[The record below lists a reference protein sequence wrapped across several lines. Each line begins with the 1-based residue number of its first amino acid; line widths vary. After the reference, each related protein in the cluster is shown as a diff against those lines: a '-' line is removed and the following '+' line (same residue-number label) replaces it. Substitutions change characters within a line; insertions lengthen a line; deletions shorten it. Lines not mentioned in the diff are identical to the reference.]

1 MSETKSKGGKSNG
14 SAPSSTEKWSYEKI
28 EDLPEEQDYF
38 AKKLPQH
45 LMVDDPSLNWFQKPH
60 TITVMAIALIVLIF
74 GAFTREGTETVANVK
89 FGLCAGAVVFLVF
102 CLLYLHDGPFVRPH
116 PAVWRVVTGI
126 GILYL
131 CSLVW
136 ILFQNVND
144 VRQFLKYF
152 DERLGKPLP
161 ERSYAADCDLYTP
174 DDPSSNFRHLMD
186 TVNDEFVLAHVV
198 GWFAKTL
205 LLRDAYLC
213 LFLSIMFE
221 IWEMTFQHQLPNF
234 AECWWDHVILDILI
248 CNNIGI
254 IVGMITC
261 RYLFKMKEFNWTGL
275 WATKQGKIV
284 RSFVPT
290 SFDEYRWEFLSN
302 WKRFVSVLLLC
313 IAVSIIEL
321 NAFYLK
327 YILWVPPP
335 HPLNIIR
342 LCLWMFMGLP
352 ALREYYQFVSDP
364 KCKKMGSMTWLCTLV
379 FCTEGLIC
387 IKFGRGMFPDPTP
400 PEVFWPWVIFLV
412 GGSLAAVIYFYR
424 KETQQNGEGKAHGNG
439 NGNGNGKRKKNK
451 KTKESSMA
459 ALSEASVGEAS
470 NDSSKGSN
478 HNNHGDGSKKN
489 K

>member
-1 MSETKSKGGKSNG
+1 MTPDGPHG
-14 SAPSSTEKWSYEKI
+14 STQEWNYEKI

-38 AKKLPQH
+38 AKKLPHH
-45 LMVDDPSLNWFQKPH
+45 LMRDDPSLNWFQKPH
-60 TITVMAIALIVLIF
+60 TLTVMGIALIVLIF
-74 GAFTREGTETVANVK
+74 GAFTREGTDTVTNVK
-89 FGLCAGAVVFLVF
+89 IGLCAGAMAFLVF

-131 CSLVW
+131 CSL
-136 ILFQNVND
+136 IYLLFQNVHD

-152 DERLGKPLP
+152 DPRLGEPLP
-161 ERSYAADCDLYTP
+161 ERSYASHCELYTP
-174 DDPSSNFRHLMD
+174 DDPSSSFRNVMD
-186 TVNDEFVLAHVV
+186 TVNDEFVLAHVL

-213 LFLSIMFE
+213 IFLSVMFE
-221 IWEMTFQHQLPNF
+221 VWEMTLQHQLPNF

-248 CNNIGI
+248 CNNVGI

-261 RYLFKMKEFNWTGL
+261 RYLFRMKEFNWTGL

-284 RSFVPT
+284 RSFIPT
-290 SFDEYRWEFLSN
+290 SFDEYNWEFLKS

-335 HPLNIIR
+335 HPLNVLR
-342 LCLWMFMGLP
+342 LCLWLFMGLP

-364 KCKKMGSMTWLCTLV
+364 KCQKMGSMTWLCTLV

-387 IKFGRGMFPDPTP
+387 IKFGRGMFPNPTP
-400 PEVFWPWVIFLV
+400 PEVFWPWVFFLV
-412 GGSLAAVIYFYR
+412 CGTVATVVYFYR
-424 KETQQNGEGKAHGNG
+424 KENKQLGATAALK
-439 NGNGNGKRKKNK
+439 GKRKKGK
-451 KTKESSMA
+451 KKDTAKAGSS
-459 ALSEASVGEAS
+459 E
-470 NDSSKGSN
+470 
-478 HNNHGDGSKKN
+478 KKD
-489 K
+489 KSA